1 MIGEYDCYHVCEWVV
16 SALEKHGVLEDR
28 YSTHD
33 ESGKVWTIKHDEL
46 LDILKHCDIV
56 PPKEDKLVSLGLL
69 SDLKDD
75 TQDDYLLTMGEEKDL
90 MREGWRDR

>member
-28 YSTHD
+28 YATHD
-33 ESGKVWTIKHDEL
+33 ESGKVWSIKHDEL

-56 PPKEDKLVSLGLL
+56 PPIDANDAPKIGSECPEDFDL
-69 SDLKDD
+69 SDL
-75 TQDDYLLTMGEEKDL
+75 GEDKAQQE
-90 MREGWRDR
+90 EGWRDR